1 MADLLTSTERQNISG
16 IVDDVFDTFK
26 RPIVIYKEPIKTIN
40 DVNLD
45 FMFGYDAETQST
57 NYSYTQHTGAYYATI
72 KYMKST
78 DGDYPSE
85 LLNSDLENQVARI
98 KVNKTTRDFIEN
110 GRNEKVTF
118 DNKSFEF
125 ISNETPKIF
134 LGNTYYYYFT
144 KEIR

>member
-16 IVDDVFDTFK
+16 IIDDVFDTFK
-26 RPIVIYKEPIKTIN
+26 RPIVVYKEPSKTVT

-45 FMFGYDAETQST
+45 FMFGYDSETQSS
-57 NYSYTQHTGAYYATI
+57 NYTYTQVTGSYYATVKYI
-72 KYMKST
+72 KSS
-78 DGDYPSE
+78 DGDVPAG
-85 LLNSDLENQVARI
+85 LLNTELEDQIVRI

-118 DNKSFEF
+118 DSKSFEF
-125 ISNETPKIF
+125 LSNDTPKIF
-134 LGNTYYYYFT
+134 LDNTYYYYFV